1 MNPYNIL
8 DLPSSATNE
17 EIKQKY
23 RSLAQ
28 QHHPDKGGDPEKFKE
43 INLAYSIL
51 IDPVRRK
58 IYDETGIWEQEPNFK
73 EEALGL
79 ICEKLGQ
86 FLWNMNVDFENLVVL
101 LKNHFS
107 NQIPAIDQQILA
119 TEQTIRNFER
129 ALKRMKKKNGGENFL
144 KNFIQ
149 LQIDQQKNRLKQL
162 EYDLKLHNT
171 IIEMLE
177 DYEYGDVEFEML
189 MHAFANVEVKT
200 TP

>member
-73 EEALGL
+73 EESLGL

-101 LKNHFS
+101 LKNHFV
-107 NQIPAIDQQILA
+107 NQIPSIDQQILA

-129 ALKRMKKKNGGENFL
+129 ALKRMKKKSGGENFL

-171 IIEMLE
+171 IVEMLE
-177 DYEYGDVEFEML
+177 DYEYGDEQFEML
-189 MHAFANVEVKT
+189 VHVFTQDEVKT